1 MSVLY
6 VIIHAMDA
14 KVSLRIAQVVKL
26 ITFYTIINA
35 IHVNMSIVKNIKK
48 ITVLAIFVK
57 KVIIMKVL
65 SAKNAKVIIV
75 KNVPP
80 KNA

>member
-1 MSVLY
+1 M
-6 VIIHAMDA
+6 IHAMDV
-14 KVSLRIAQVVKL
+14 KESQRIAQVAK
-26 ITFYTIINA
+26 IIIFYTIINA

-65 SAKNAKVIIV
+65 SVKNAKVIIV
-75 KNVPP
+75 KNVPQ
-80 KNA
+80 KYA